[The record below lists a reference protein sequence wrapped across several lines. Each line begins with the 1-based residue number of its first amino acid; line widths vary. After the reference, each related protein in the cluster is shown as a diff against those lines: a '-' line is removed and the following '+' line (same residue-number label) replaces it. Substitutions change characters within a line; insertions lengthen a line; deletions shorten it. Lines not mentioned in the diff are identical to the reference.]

1 MKPRRPRPADRLED
15 VIHAGATV
23 FARRGYRRTQMA
35 DVAREMGVS
44 PGNLYNYVEGKDA
57 LFYLV
62 LRRVLGE
69 RPGDR
74 GPDLPVAGA
83 SVTVTAEWMANRLDF
98 VSDFPELEAA
108 FARRR
113 PPNQDAEVETIVGEL
128 YDVLARMRLGVD
140 MLERSIEDV
149 PELAMV
155 FGGVRRELF
164 ARYERYLRQRAK
176 AGTIRVEEPE
186 AVAHLIVDLCSWAAR
201 RRPNDPHA
209 AGISDSAARRAV
221 CCFVAD
227 ALVPGGGRSVPT
239 NRKERR
245 QGHESGADLPAFLG
259 PRDPSAPNR

>member
-1 MKPRRPRPADRLED
+1 M
-15 VIHAGATV
+15 

-69 RPGDR
+69 RSGDR
-74 GPDLPVAGA
+74 ELELPITGA
-83 SVTVTAEWMANRLDF
+83 SVAVTSEWMADRLDF
-98 VSDFPELEAA
+98 VSDFPQLEAA
-108 FARRR
+108 FVRRTS
-113 PPNQDAEVETIVGEL
+113 NQEAEIEAVVGEL
-128 YDVLARMRLGVD
+128 YDVLARMRLGID
-140 MLERSIEDV
+140 MLERSVEDV

-209 AGISDSAARRAV
+209 AGISDVTARRMV
-221 CCFVAD
+221 CRFVAD
-227 ALVPGGGRSVPT
+227 ALVPCGGRNAAPT

-245 QGHESGADLPAFLG
+245 G
-259 PRDPSAPNR
+259 RT